1 MPLVVALMP
10 RSRWVACVTAAI
22 LFSFSVERALM
33 LNGLLLLVS
42 SNLKASNS
50 QDVESASSKLRGFS
64 PLSLNEMLDAK
75 FLLGRRGEVLVG
87 YTTGITNISG
97 QTSKTFSF

>member
-10 RSRWVACVTAAI
+10 RSCWVACVTAAI

-50 QDVESASSKLRGFS
+50 QVVESASSKLRGFS
-64 PLSLNEMLDAK
+64 PLSLM
-75 FLLGRRGEVLVG
+75 R
-87 YTTGITNISG
+87 S
-97 QTSKTFSF
+97 